1 MALRR
6 SGGLA
11 GIGERVWGL
20 KLGFG
25 GGDGLWLTSS
35 PSTSSSFTST
45 STPDLA
51 GCVPGAIFP
60 GFSFAG
66 ASLDSLDSL
75 DDDDNNDDDHDTNDD
90 AEEEETKEGRG
101 AGVRALRV
109 WGVSGAETRVLAVG
123 G

>member
-11 GIGERVWGL
+11 RIGDGVWGL

-35 PSTSSSFTST
+35 SSTSSSFTST
-45 STPDLA
+45 STSDLA

-90 AEEEETKEGRG
+90 AEEEETKEEELEF
-101 AGVRALRV
+101 VCCV
-109 WGVSGAETRVLAVG
+109 FG
-123 G
+123 GFQAR